1 MTAPEPKWVNLG
13 PVPPPEWIF
22 STKSRQKSY
31 IKVRCTRCWRE
42 KTLRAHMFDP
52 KVDCDCI
59 RLEKARERF
68 ARSRN
73 LDRLRKQA

>member
-13 PVPPPEWIF
+13 EVPAPEYIF
-22 STKSRQKSY
+22 HPKSKGKSY